1 VKNKKD
7 FADYDFYHYFCDNK
21 STIIMDAKITKIIC
35 DYLKTKPIEK
45 AWIFGSYAMGQQTEN
60 SDVDILIT
68 FKEGTRMGLEF
79 MAMICDL
86 ERLLGKAV
94 DLVIDGDILPFA
106 HENVERQKILI
117 YERAA

>member
-1 VKNKKD
+1 
-7 FADYDFYHYFCDNK
+7 
-21 STIIMDAKITKIIC
+21 MDARLIQLIT

-45 AWIFGSYAMGQQTEN
+45 AWIFGSYAVGEQTDS

-68 FKEGTRMGLEF
+68 FKEGTRMGLQF

-86 ERLLGKAV
+86 EKILGKSV

-106 HENVERQKILI
+106 KENVERQKVLI

>member
-1 VKNKKD
+1 
-7 FADYDFYHYFCDNK
+7 
-21 STIIMDAKITKIIC
+21 MDARLIQLIT

-45 AWIFGSYAMGQQTEN
+45 AWIFGSYAVGEQTDS

-68 FKEGTRMGLEF
+68 FKEGTRMGLQF

-86 ERLLGKAV
+86 ENILGKPV

-106 HENVERQKILI
+106 RENVERQKVLI

>member
-1 VKNKKD
+1 
-7 FADYDFYHYFCDNK
+7 
-21 STIIMDAKITKIIC
+21 MDAKLIQLIT
-35 DYLKTKPIEK
+35 DYLKSKPIEK
-45 AWIFGSYAMGQQTEN
+45 AWIFGSYAVGEQTDS

-68 FKEGTRMGLEF
+68 FKEGTRMGLQF

-86 ERLLGKAV
+86 EKILGKSV

-106 HENVERQKILI
+106 RENVERQKVLI

>member
-1 VKNKKD
+1 
-7 FADYDFYHYFCDNK
+7 
-21 STIIMDAKITKIIC
+21 MDAKLIQLIT

-45 AWIFGSYAMGQQTEN
+45 AWIFGSYAVGEQTDS

-68 FKEGTRMGLEF
+68 FKEGTRMGLQF

-86 ERLLGKAV
+86 EKILGKSV

-106 HENVERQKILI
+106 RENVERQKVLI